1 MKSLCFQSNK
11 QSFTHGLLVS
21 HAEWPVGDSHKSHN
35 FNSSDSTYAF
45 ECFHK
50 SFFLIKLST
59 IVLQITMSVHNKSS
73 L

>member
-11 QSFTHGLLVS
+11 QSFAHGLLVS

-50 SFFLIKLST
+50 SFFFNQIKYHSST
-59 IVLQITMSVHNKSS
+59 NYHVSS
-73 L
+73 